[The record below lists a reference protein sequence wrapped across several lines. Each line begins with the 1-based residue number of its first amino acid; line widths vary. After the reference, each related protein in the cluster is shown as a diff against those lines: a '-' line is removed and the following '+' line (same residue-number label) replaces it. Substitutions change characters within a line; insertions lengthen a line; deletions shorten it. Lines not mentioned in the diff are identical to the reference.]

1 MKQIAVGIPPA
12 AFCYGQSGIRESEFV
27 SAMTT
32 RKMTVVLFGGKM
44 KEKLTKDK
52 NEAEKRFGRHLAAN
66 VILLLALVFVILF
79 LSGRENYA
87 RQLQQMNEYMN
98 TLSSRTV
105 KHVGDVFQDKSMAV
119 NSADYLYGHLLQ
131 EEKANIEYL
140 TALEQESGFDFIRF
154 VDKNGKSYTS
164 DGKTADV
171 SDRIYYTDGIKGQS
185 GYGVAV

>member
-1 MKQIAVGIPPA
+1 
-12 AFCYGQSGIRESEFV
+12 
-27 SAMTT
+27 
-32 RKMTVVLFGGKM
+32 M

-119 NSADYLYGHLLQ
+119 NSAAYLYGHLLQ